1 MASEPVTSDLAAAV
15 QWGDFDDEGVFQ
27 DTRRHAMAENCNN
40 FVLEFGAS
48 RARVV
53 RDLSKDQFEVLLGEH
68 HRDVDHPIRWINIWD
83 TSASEDVVQV
93 IGQKYAFSQRL
104 ISLMKNGK
112 AMQQRAKQQ
121 GRKRKI
127 AASSNRNQFTSNSRR
142 QKPVVTSQQTDVEKG
157 PVNDDSS
164 TSSPGVPDKST
175 PSLLDEEL
183 ELFYLLKNTV
193 NYFSIDHTDKALC
206 IGDHWLYQR
215 PDTNN
220 LRTDINE
227 NFLPPKHWLWLVLC
241 DDHTVI
247 TLNESPDLEA
257 APKGREGEAGDWKQ
271 ELLKNMRANCLDVLI
286 QQSKHGM
293 SEYEQRPLS
302 QNSIRQAWSKT
313 LERSGKPS
321 LSRINSDVGP
331 VESSPDTTLEDDATS
346 SLFYYLFEDYS
357 AAGPLKEAGR
367 ILDDLGPKV
376 LGSAER
382 KSRVKSRDII
392 KPLHLLSKDLR
403 TLKHLFEN
411 YMIVIGKILAATR
424 RPGTAPSL
432 DHMHTS
438 VLVSSDSNLSE
449 SMLLETNPERKV
461 FLTASALQRFDR
473 LRDRLK
479 GYFNLTQQ
487 KDSTATARL
496 TRSATLLAKLSV
508 FFLPVGFIT
517 AFFSIQ
523 IEDMYIWWTAS
534 TYWIT
539 FGITI
544 GVSFLSLT
552 FFGRMLMFFSD
563 VLDEWSDAFSG
574 TIRSA
579 LGAGRDDDDDE

>member
-1 MASEPVTSDLAAAV
+1 MASETVTSAPAID
-15 QWGDFDDEGVFQ
+15 WKDFDDKHVF
-27 DTRRHAMAENCNN
+27 DETHTKAVAGECEN
-40 FVLEFGAS
+40 FVLEFGPNN
-48 RARVV
+48 ARVV
-53 RDLSKDQFEVLLGEH
+53 RDLKQDHFKAMLGGH
-68 HRDVDHPIRWINIWD
+68 QRDAKYPIRWINIWE
-83 TSASEDVVQV
+83 TSRSKDIVEV
-93 IGQKYAFSQRL
+93 IGDKYAFSKRL
-104 ISLMKNGK
+104 KSLMKNDK
-112 AMQQRAKQQ
+112 YEQEVTKQ
-121 GRKRKI
+121 GRKKKS
-127 AASSNRNQFTSNSRR
+127 AASGNKNPSTLNLEG
-142 QKPVVTSQQTDVEKG
+142 PVVQGKQDA
-157 PVNDDSS
+157 
-164 TSSPGVPDKST
+164 SPLPQG
-175 PSLLDEEL
+175 EEI
-183 ELFYLLKNTV
+183 ELFLLLKNTV
-193 NYFSIDHTDKALC
+193 NYFSIDHTEK
-206 IGDHWLYQR
+206 GTYYS
-215 PDTNN
+215 T
-220 LRTDINE
+220 

-257 APKGREGEAGDWKQ
+257 APKELDAGRWKQ
-271 ELLKNMRANCLDVLI
+271 DQLRNMRQNSLDVLI
-286 QQSKHGM
+286 QQSTHGM
-293 SEYEQRPLS
+293 SLYENLPLS
-302 QNSIRQAWSKT
+302 QNSIRQAWSDA
-313 LERSGKPS
+313 LQRSGKAE
-321 LSRINSDVGP
+321 LGRVNSDFAP
-331 VESSPDTTLEDDATS
+331 IESNPTSTPEDDATS

-367 ILDDLGPKV
+367 ILEDLSPKV

-411 YMIVIGKILAATR
+411 YMIVIGKIITATR
-424 RPGTAPSL
+424 RPGSAPSL
-432 DHMHTS
+432 DHLGTS
-438 VLVSSDSNLSE
+438 ILINSESNLSE
-449 SMLLETNPERKV
+449 SMLMGADPQRKV

-479 GYFNLTQQ
+479 GVMLNTIEGHFEEINALQGTYFNLTQQ

-523 IEDMYIWWTAS
+523 IEDMYIQWTAS

-574 TIRSA
+574 RIRSVW
-579 LGAGRDDDDDE
+579 GGGNDDDDDE

>member
-1 MASEPVTSDLAAAV
+1 MASETVTSQPAATV
-15 QWGDFDDEGVFQ
+15 QWEDFDDERVFKE
-27 DTRRHAMAENCNN
+27 TEKHATSEECNN
-40 FVLEFGAS
+40 FVLEFGANG
-48 RARVV
+48 AQVV
-53 RDLSKDQFEVLLGEH
+53 RDLSKDQFEVLLSEQQ
-68 HRDVDHPIRWINIWD
+68 RDGDHPIRWINIWD
-83 TSASEDVVQV
+83 TSASKDVVEV
-93 IGQKYAFSQRL
+93 IGQKYAFSERL
-104 ISLMKNGK
+104 ISLMMNDK

-121 GRKRKI
+121 GRKRKN
-127 AASSNRNQFTSNSRR
+127 AASSNRNQSNMSSRR
-142 QKPVVTSQQTDVEKG
+142 QRTTVTSQQTDPEKG
-157 PVNDDSS
+157 MNDDSS
-164 TSSPGVPDKST
+164 TTTPVVPDKST
-175 PSLLDEEL
+175 AKPPDEEL

-193 NYFSIDHTDKALC
+193 NYFSIDHTDRALC

-215 PDTNN
+215 PDTKT
-220 LRTDINE
+220 LRSDINE

-247 TLNESPDLEA
+247 TLNESPDLED
-257 APKGREGEAGDWKQ
+257 APKGREGEQEDWKQ
-271 ELLKNMRANCLDVLI
+271 ELLKKMRANSLDVLI
-286 QQSKHGM
+286 QQSIHGM
-293 SEYEQRPLS
+293 KRYEQRPLS

-313 LERSGKPS
+313 KARSGKPS

-367 ILDDLGPKV
+367 ILEDLGPKV

-382 KSRVKSRDII
+382 KSRVRSRDII

-411 YMIVIGKILAATR
+411 YMTVIGKILAATR

-438 VLVSSDSNLSE
+438 ILVKSDSNLSE

-473 LRDRLK
+473 LKDRLK

-579 LGAGRDDDDDE
+579 LGAGRYDDDDE